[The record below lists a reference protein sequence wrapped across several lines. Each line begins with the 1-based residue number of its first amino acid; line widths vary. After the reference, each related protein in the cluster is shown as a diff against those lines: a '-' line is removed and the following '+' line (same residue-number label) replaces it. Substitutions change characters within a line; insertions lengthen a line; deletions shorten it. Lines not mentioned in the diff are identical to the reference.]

1 MEYTDK
7 ENIAKNNNIIIINNI
22 IIKVIIS
29 WATKTNLKNWQDS
42 PDTHQ
47 VTNIFQMEFNSLWL

>member
-29 WATKTNLKNWQDS
+29 WATKTNLKNWQDY